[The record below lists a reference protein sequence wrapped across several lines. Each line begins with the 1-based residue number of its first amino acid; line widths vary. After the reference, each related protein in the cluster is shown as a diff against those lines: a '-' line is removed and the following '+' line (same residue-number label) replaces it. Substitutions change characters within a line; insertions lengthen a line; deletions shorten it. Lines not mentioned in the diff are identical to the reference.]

1 MSDHVKQP
9 PDKNLHKRMLP
20 SRANNEYAIND
31 DGYAESEEQ
40 QEIQLIDD
48 KNLSNENSDDGLI
61 SPKKKVRKS
70 FNPTTSSP

>member
-31 DGYAESEEQ
+31 DDYGETEEQ
-40 QEIQLIDD
+40 QELQLIDD
-48 KNLSNENSDDGLI
+48 KNENSDDGLI

-70 FNPTTSSP
+70 FNLTTS